1 MADLKNLMLEELRKS
16 SLIQTSSI
24 DETEEFLDTGL
35 EKNEDNIL
43 AAALAYLD
51 NKGYRRR
58 ADNIDFAKNMI
69 MESSEGYDTVIIK
82 QKRVVETD
90 LFEGAGRE
98 ELQDAMDVC
107 NLETLT
113 AIHTKLER
121 MANRQY
127 EYAVEFVEE
136 IQLEKDRPK
145 GKLGDYVSIEN
156 ILNEYGGKGW
166 ELDRMYGEPKGKGT
180 IRTYLVFKRE
190 KMD

>member
-1 MADLKNLMLEELRKS
+1 MADLKNLMREELRKS

-24 DETEEFLDTGL
+24 DETEELLDTGL

-69 MESSEGYDTVIIK
+69 MESSEGYDTVIVK

-90 LFEGAGRE
+90 LFEDAGRE
-98 ELQDAMDVC
+98 ELQDAMNVC
-107 NLETLT
+107 KLETLT

-127 EYAVEFVEE
+127 EYAVEFVDE
-136 IQLEKDRPK
+136 IQLEADRPK
-145 GKLGDYVSIEN
+145 GTFSMTTAQKDGNWTACTEN
-156 ILNEYGGKGW
+156 
-166 ELDRMYGEPKGKGT
+166 P
-180 IRTYLVFKRE
+180 RE
-190 KMD
+190 RACFAHI

>member
-1 MADLKNLMLEELRKS
+1 MADLKDLMREELRKS

-24 DETEEFLDTGL
+24 DETEELLDTGL

-69 MESSEGYDTVIIK
+69 MESSEGFDTVIVK

-90 LFEGAGRE
+90 LFEDASRE
-98 ELQDAMDVC
+98 ELQDAMNVVK
-107 NLETLT
+107 LETLT

-127 EYAVEFVEE
+127 EYAVEFVDE

-166 ELDRMYGEPKGKGT
+166 ELDRMYGEPKGKGPL
-180 IRTYLVFKRE
+180 RTYLVFKRE

>member
-1 MADLKNLMLEELRKS
+1 MADLKNLMREELRKS

-24 DETEEFLDTGL
+24 DETEELLDTGL

-69 MESSEGYDTVIIK
+69 MESSEGYDTVIVK

-90 LFEGAGRE
+90 LFEDAGRE
-98 ELQDAMDVC
+98 ELQDAMNVC
-107 NLETLT
+107 KLETLT

-127 EYAVEFVEE
+127 EYAVEFVDE
-136 IQLEKDRPK
+136 IQLEADRPK

-156 ILNEYGGKGW
+156 ILNDYGSKGW
-166 ELDRMYGEPKGKGT
+166 ELDRMYGEPKGKGVL
-180 IRTYLVFKRE
+180 RTYLIFKRE

>member
-1 MADLKNLMLEELRKS
+1 MADLRSLMLEELRKS
-16 SLIQTSSI
+16 SVVQTTSV
-24 DETEEFLDTGL
+24 DETEELLDTGL

-69 MESSEGYDTVIIK
+69 MESSEGYDTVIVK

-90 LFEGAGRE
+90 LFEGASQE
-98 ELQDAMDVC
+98 ELRDAMSVC
-107 NLETLT
+107 ELETLT

-121 MANRQY
+121 MANIRY
-127 EYAVEFVEE
+127 EYAIKALDEINLEE
-136 IQLEKDRPK
+136 NRPK
-145 GKLGDYVSIEN
+145 GKLGDYVSIEE

-166 ELDRMYGEPKGKGT
+166 ELDRMYGEPRGKG
-180 IRTYLVFKRE
+180 IITYLVFKRE
-190 KMD
+190 IMD

>member
-24 DETEEFLDTGL
+24 DETEELLDTGL

-58 ADNIDFAKNMI
+58 SDNIDFAKNMI
-69 MESSEGYDTVIIK
+69 MESSEGYDTVIVK

-90 LFEGAGRE
+90 LFEGASRE

-107 NLETLT
+107 KLETLS

-121 MANRQY
+121 MANRRY
-127 EYAVEFVEE
+127 EYAVEYIDE
-136 IQLEKDRPK
+136 IQVEKHRPK
-145 GKLGDYVSIEN
+145 GKLGDYVSIES
-156 ILNEYGGKGW
+156 ILNDYGNKGW
-166 ELDRMYGEPKGKGT
+166 ELDQMYGEPRGKA
-180 IRTYLVFKRE
+180 IRTYLIFKRE
-190 KMD
+190 TMD

>member
-16 SLIQTSSI
+16 TLIQTSSI

-69 MESSEGYDTVIIK
+69 LESSEGYDTVILK

-90 LFEGAGRE
+90 LFENASRE
-98 ELQDAMDVC
+98 ELQDAIDVC
-107 NLETLT
+107 KLETLT
-113 AIHTKLER
+113 ASHTKLER

-127 EYAVEFVEE
+127 EYAVEFMDE
-136 IQLEKDRPK
+136 ILLEKDRPK
-145 GKLGDYVSIEN
+145 GKLGDYVSIEEK
-156 ILNEYGGKGW
+156 LNEYGQKGW
-166 ELDRMYGEPKGKGT
+166 ELDRMYGEPRGKT
-180 IRTYLVFKRE
+180 IRTYLIFKRE

>member
-24 DETEEFLDTGL
+24 DETEELLDTGL

-69 MESSEGYDTVIIK
+69 LESSEGYDTVIVK

-90 LFEGAGRE
+90 LFENASRE

-107 NLETLT
+107 KLETLT

-127 EYAVEFVEE
+127 EYAVEFVDE
-136 IQLEKDRPK
+136 ILLEKDRPK
-145 GKLGDYVSIEN
+145 GKLGDYVSIEEK
-156 ILNEYGGKGW
+156 LNEYGQKGW
-166 ELDRMYGEPKGKGT
+166 ELDKMYGEPRGKA
-180 IRTYLVFKRE
+180 IRTYLIFKRE

>member
-24 DETEEFLDTGL
+24 DETEELLDTGL

-69 MESSEGYDTVIIK
+69 MESSEGYDTVIVK

-90 LFEGAGRE
+90 LFEGASRE

-107 NLETLT
+107 KLETLT

-121 MANRQY
+121 MANRRY
-127 EYAVEFVEE
+127 EYAVEVVEE

-145 GKLGDYVSIEN
+145 GKLGDYRSIES
-156 ILNEYGGKGW
+156 ILNDYGAKGW
-166 ELDRMYGEPKGKGT
+166 ELDRLYSEAKAKTPK
-180 IRTYLVFKRE
+180 TYLVFKRE

>member
-1 MADLKNLMLEELRKS
+1 
-16 SLIQTSSI
+16 
-24 DETEEFLDTGL
+24 
-35 EKNEDNIL
+35 
-43 AAALAYLD
+43 
-51 NKGYRRR
+51 
-58 ADNIDFAKNMI
+58 
-69 MESSEGYDTVIIK
+69 
-82 QKRVVETD
+82 VETD

-107 NLETLT
+107 KLETLT

-156 ILNEYGGKGW
+156 VLNEYGKKGW
-166 ELDRMYGEPKGKGT
+166 ELDRMYADPKGKST
-180 IRTYLVFKRE
+180 RTYFVFKRE
-190 KMD
+190 IMD

>member
-1 MADLKNLMLEELRKS
+1 MADLKDLMREELRKS

-24 DETEEFLDTGL
+24 DETEELLDTGL

-69 MESSEGYDTVIIK
+69 MESSEGYDTVIVK

-90 LFEGAGRE
+90 LFEDASRE
-98 ELQDAMDVC
+98 ELQDAMNVVK
-107 NLETLT
+107 LETLT

-127 EYAVEFVEE
+127 EYAVEFVDE

-145 GKLGDYVSIEN
+145 GKLGDYVPIEN

>member
-1 MADLKNLMLEELRKS
+1 MADLKDLMREELRKS

-24 DETEEFLDTGL
+24 DETEELLDTGL

-69 MESSEGYDTVIIK
+69 MESSEGFDTVIVK

-90 LFEGAGRE
+90 LFEDASRE
-98 ELQDAMDVC
+98 ELQDAMNVVE
-107 NLETLT
+107 LETLT

-127 EYAVEFVEE
+127 EYAVEFVDE

>member
-1 MADLKNLMLEELRKS
+1 MADLKDLMREELRKS

-24 DETEEFLDTGL
+24 DETEELLDTGL

-69 MESSEGYDTVIIK
+69 MESSEGFDTVIVK

-90 LFEGAGRE
+90 LFEDASRE
-98 ELQDAMDVC
+98 ELQDAMNVVK
-107 NLETLT
+107 LETLT

-127 EYAVEFVEE
+127 EYAVEFVDE

>member
-16 SLIQTSSI
+16 TLIQTSSI

-107 NLETLT
+107 KLETLT

-156 ILNEYGGKGW
+156 VLNEYGKKGW
-166 ELDRMYGEPKGKGT
+166 ELDRMYADPKGKST
-180 IRTYLVFKRE
+180 RTYFVFKRE
-190 KMD
+190 IMD

>member
-90 LFEGAGRE
+90 LFEGVQAE
-98 ELQDAMDVC
+98 KNC
-107 NLETLT
+107 
-113 AIHTKLER
+113 R
-121 MANRQY
+121 MQWM
-127 EYAVEFVEE
+127 
-136 IQLEKDRPK
+136 
-145 GKLGDYVSIEN
+145 YVSLKPLPQSIQN
-156 ILNEYGGKGW
+156 WNVWQTASTNMQLNS
-166 ELDRMYGEPKGKGT
+166 
-180 IRTYLVFKRE
+180 
-190 KMD
+190 